1 VSTLTEVRVIWQM
14 AMGDDAGAMTF
25 IRAMMPRESSMTAA
39 ALASQ
44 IAMDDEEP
52 TESH

>member
-1 VSTLTEVRVIWQM
+1 M

-25 IRAMMPRESSMTAA
+25 LRTMMPRAGELAA
-39 ALASQ
+39 AAIASEL
-44 IAMDDEEP
+44 AMDDEEP